1 MSPNLSTT
9 IAIWVLEHTVSSP
22 SRSALA
28 GDLLE
33 QFHGGRSHAWIW
45 RQVLSVLAIKAV
57 EGMHA
62 LIAPVIFSLAWGMV
76 FSAWTLSGA
85 GHIDFALPQAAAGT
99 AWPATAIVEIGSSLS
114 PVVFFVW
121 VGALLYMLLRPE
133 VLREISLFRVLSGL
147 SFSLNVLLV
156 FSVSLLHHF
165 GHSQPDLQMMARRDF
180 FAVDSVAGINFP
192 VAMSLLAGLLC
203 MTSTSSRIVR
213 RKRTSSG
220 GRPGAWKRSIPTAGL
235 LLLVCAHG
243 RMQAQSVD
251 AAKPAAPKAQMIS
264 VDKDV
269 QLEALDWG
277 GDGRPLILLAGLGND
292 AHVYDRLAPK
302 LALKYHVYGI
312 TRRGFG
318 ASSKPAP
325 TIANYTADRLGDDVL
340 AVIDALQ
347 LKKPVLVGHSLA
359 GEELSSMGT
368 RHPEKIAGL
377 VYLDAAYGFA
387 YYDAAH
393 GDSVF
398 DLFSLQRHL
407 EDFVSGAVHD
417 QRAFMVE
424 LQASAA
430 QFQSDLK
437 DAIARDPSVP
447 ELHAPRGPLPPV
459 LSAIHMGA
467 QKYGAM
473 HVPILA
479 IFACPHNFDFDRSLR
494 NDPAEKAAVVASDTV
509 ITARQAD
516 AFAAGEP
523 SARVVRIANA
533 DHYVFNSN
541 EAQVLDE
548 MDHFLAKLP
557 N

>member
-9 IAIWVLEHTVSSP
+9 LAIWVMEHTTSSP

-33 QFHGGRSHAWIW
+33 QFHGGRSHGWLW
-45 RQVLSVLAIKAV
+45 RQVLTVLAIRAV

-76 FSAWTLSGA
+76 FSAWTLWGA
-85 GHIDFALPQAAAGT
+85 GHFDFALPQAAPGA
-99 AWPATAIVEIGSSLS
+99 AWPTTAIVEIGSSLL
-114 PVVFFVW
+114 PVVVFVW
-121 VGALLYMLLRPE
+121 VGFLMYMLLRLE
-133 VLREISLFRVLSGL
+133 VLREASLFRVLGGL

-165 GHSQPDLQMMARRDF
+165 GHSQPDLQLMARRDF
-180 FAVDSVAGINFP
+180 FAVDSAAGINFP

-203 MTSTSSRIVR
+203 MMLSSPRLVR
-213 RKRTSSG
+213 RKRAG
-220 GRPGAWKRSIPTAGL
+220 GRPGAWKGSLPTAGL

-251 AAKPAAPKAQMIS
+251 AARPAAPKAQMIP

-269 QLEALDWG
+269 QLEVLDWG
-277 GDGRPLILLAGLGND
+277 GNGRPLILLAGLGND

-302 LALKYHVYGI
+302 LALKFHVYGI

-318 ASSKPAP
+318 SSSKPAP
-325 TIANYTADRLGDDVL
+325 TIANYAADRFGDDVL

-377 VYLDAAYGFA
+377 IYLDAAYGFA

-393 GDSVF
+393 GEPVF
-398 DLFSLQRHL
+398 DFFNLQRDL
-407 EDFVSGAVHD
+407 NEFVTGAVRD
-417 QRAFMVE
+417 QRAFMGKLLEHV
-424 LQASAA
+424 AA
-430 QFQSDLK
+430 
-437 DAIARDPSVP
+437 
-447 ELHAPRGPLPPV
+447 
-459 LSAIHMGA
+459 
-467 QKYGAM
+467 
-473 HVPILA
+473 
-479 IFACPHNFDFDRSLR
+479 
-494 NDPAEKAAVVASDTV
+494 
-509 ITARQAD
+509 
-516 AFAAGEP
+516 
-523 SARVVRIANA
+523 
-533 DHYVFNSN
+533 
-541 EAQVLDE
+541 
-548 MDHFLAKLP
+548 
-557 N
+557 